1 MEIIEKLE
9 FNKIFFMMRT
19 KVNEIILIMEY
30 LKKVLCM
37 VQIEYFKEYKFK

>member
-37 VQIEYFKEYKFK
+37 V